1 MRIEAVTNQYI
12 IFDNG
17 NIITF
22 DHDQN
27 CCECNY
33 ADFSV
38 LNSNV
43 INYDY
48 DFDENLILEFVEDA
62 GFKFGN
68 EGHMIFIPCY
78 SEQNGYY
85 STDIEIFYLKRKGP
99 WYNIKEHKEMPIGF
113 ILDDG
118 CYLNGSCKE
127 KLY

>member
-22 DHDQN
+22 DHEQD

-38 LNSNV
+38 LNPNV
-43 INYDY
+43 IDYDY
-48 DFDENLILEFVEDA
+48 NFDENLKLEFVEDA

-85 STDIEIFYLKRKGP
+85 TTEIEIFYLRRTGS
-99 WYNIKEHKEMPIGF
+99 WYSIKEHKQMPIGF

-118 CYLNGSCKE
+118 GYLRGGCQE
-127 KLY
+127 RFH

>member
-17 NIITF
+17 NFITF
-22 DHDQN
+22 DHDQD

-38 LNSNV
+38 LNPNV
-43 INYDY
+43 IDYNYN
-48 DFDENLILEFVEDA
+48 FDENLKLEFVEDV

-85 STDIEIFYLKRKGP
+85 TTEIEIFYLRRKGP
-99 WYNIKEHKEMPIGF
+99 WYSFKEHKQMPIGF
-113 ILDDG
+113 ILNDG
-118 CYLNGSCKE
+118 GYINGCCQTRFD
-127 KLY
+127 